1 MINIGNNFYMSL
13 INNSNNTQIDTNLLI
28 IWGAHFKKYEKKEI
42 IFNEGDEARYYYQ
55 IEYGSIR
62 MFNQT
67 EDGKEFTQG
76 LFISGESFG
85 EPPLLL
91 NKPYPANAQAINQ
104 TTLIKLSKDKFDKML
119 EENIEIKTSF
129 LKLMAQRTYN
139 KSNSSKS
146 LALNT
151 AEEKIIELFNQLKSK
166 KIINGDFVVP
176 FTRQEIANIL
186 GIRIETVIR
195 TISKLKSENIIQI
208 EKNKIIV

>member
-1 MINIGNNFYMSL
+1 MLPII
-13 INNSNNTQIDTNLLI
+13 NSNICQIDTNLLI
-28 IWGAHFKKYEKKEI
+28 IWGAHFKKYDKKEI
-42 IFNEGDEARYYYQ
+42 IFSEGDEARYYYQ
-55 IEYGSIR
+55 IEYGSVR

-91 NKPYPANAQAINQ
+91 NKPYPANAQTIN
-104 TTLIKLSKDKFDKML
+104 TTTIIKLSKEKFDKML
-119 EENIEIKTSF
+119 EQNIDIKTSL
-129 LKLMAQRTYN
+129 LKLMAERTYN

-146 LALNT
+146 LALNS
-151 AEEKIIELFNQLKSK
+151 AEEKILQLFNQLKSK
-166 KIINGDFVVP
+166 MNNKNEFIVP

-195 TISKLKSENIIQI
+195 TISKLKSENVIII
-208 EKNKIIV
+208 EKNKIIL